1 MNFHI
6 FVLVATISF
15 YILLRIYRK
24 SLPIQKTKSRKS
36 SLIYVLFVPAILYLY
51 NFMYTS
57 GNPQN
62 INVIQQD
69 TISDASKIL
78 SDSINISSEPLLTAP
93 FPETSVSIPSTS
105 NT

>member
-1 MNFHI
+1 
-6 FVLVATISF
+6 
-15 YILLRIYRK
+15 
-24 SLPIQKTKSRKS
+24 
-36 SLIYVLFVPAILYLY
+36 
-51 NFMYTS
+51 MYTS